1 MTLIA
6 TGDQEKR
13 RTRQNR
19 CALMVAAG
27 RLPLL
32 LLNRGIGTGPINVP
46 FGEQH
51 ITPATKQFLTGS
63 TRGNPENPGKPSYPP
78 SARPSAP
85 AHASRPRRKARAE
98 GCFFRDFTQSR
109 ETGACEARASQ
120 RASVE
125 RKKHPSA
132 RAVSPTKRLPAIRSF
147 PHGASSENSGTT
159 GLPLHVRP
167 IRFSMIS
174 ASTRKT
180 MDGMLTASQGGQ
192 VLISPRFENR
202 PFRM

>member
-51 ITPATKQFLTGS
+51 ITPATKQFLAQS
-63 TRGNPENPGKPSYPP
+63 TSGNPENPGKTLIPP
-78 SARPSAP
+78 ARLPAP
-85 AHASRPRRKARAE
+85 ADASRPRRKARAE